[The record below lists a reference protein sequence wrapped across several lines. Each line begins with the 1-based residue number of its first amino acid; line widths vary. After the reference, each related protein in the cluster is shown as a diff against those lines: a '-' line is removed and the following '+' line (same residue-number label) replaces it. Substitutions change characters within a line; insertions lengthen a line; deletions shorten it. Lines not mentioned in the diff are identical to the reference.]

1 MSTLDVGSSPCLL
14 SCLCWLTLLQHAALL
29 LPPPA
34 SSPQVIFCA
43 AARSAFTGDLNRV
56 DAGGVS
62 NIATSLQDELFR
74 RARGTGSKYS
84 PAAKKEVADFG
95 RVYHQLRWDVQFV
108 GVMVS
113 ALTSGIA
120 QHRGG
125 TRHNKHPSAQ
135 CVGVWGGGGSGQ
147 QGRRAGMSW
156 FELGSRCCELGSR
169 CCDEMSVAG
178 LSVAG

>member
-1 MSTLDVGSSPCLL
+1 MACSLSTLNVASSPCIPV
-14 SCLCWLTLLQHAALL
+14 SCFCQLTLHNMLPCSRR
-29 LPPPA
+29 LPPA
-34 SSPQVIFCA
+34 LAPQVIFCA

-74 RARGTGSKYS
+74 RARGAGSKYS

-113 ALTSGIA
+113 FWRESWGLHSTWVAT
-120 QHRGG
+120 G
-125 TRHNKHPSAQ
+125 TPQS
-135 CVGVWGGGGSGQ
+135 
-147 QGRRAGMSW
+147 
-156 FELGSRCCELGSR
+156 
-169 CCDEMSVAG
+169 
-178 LSVAG
+178 

>member
-1 MSTLDVGSSPCLL
+1 MWPAVLAYCPACAGSPYN
-14 SCLCWLTLLQHAALL
+14 L
-29 LPPPA
+29 LPCSCRPLLA
-34 SSPQVIFCA
+34 PQVIFCA

-74 RARGTGSKYS
+74 RARGAGSKYS

-113 ALTSGIA
+113 DLTSGIA
-120 QHRGG
+120 QHRGC
-125 TRHNKHPSAQ
+125 TRHHSRNKHLGAQ
-135 CVGVWGGGGSGQ
+135 LCGRGSGL
-147 QGRRAGMSW
+147 QGRGAGMSW
-156 FELGSRCCELGSR
+156 FELGSRCR
-169 CCDEMSVAG
+169 DETTVAG